1 MEQEQPE
8 QDIKHILETEVI
20 TNLLKDKK
28 YFTTVIH
35 QLEPDTFTDP
45 GCRTTFE
52 HIKEYYLEYTSVP
65 NLKELLLTFKDAT
78 KEIKQQVKPIIVQ
91 AQAGSN
97 INSDLL
103 VDLTEKFI
111 KMSKFAKAIIKGA
124 DALGSHDEEL
134 MTESYALAEEA
145 IKVSLSED
153 LGVGLDEIEKVF
165 LEFKDKPG
173 IKLDIPSFDQMIGS
187 GFTPKTL
194 HAVMA
199 ASGVGKSAAMVAFAV
214 QWLLQGRD
222 VVIASLEMSEAEMYK
237 RIYANLYDIDISS
250 LGTIDQQVIKV
261 KFEAIK
267 GKIGRLVVKEFP
279 TGGLTPL
286 GLDSFLDKLKTEKDM
301 EKPIVMVDYLGI
313 MASDRMK
320 SLDNS
325 YAYFGS
331 IAEELRAI
339 AQKRD
344 IVMFTALQ
352 LNRGAIN
359 NLEADQSAL
368 AESMKILMIL
378 DSAFII
384 AQTPQMKEEGK
395 MKINYV
401 KNRMSGK
408 TWSFDIGFS
417 YSKFRFVDTFSVNG
431 ENVTAGE
438 NDFASQLAGL
448 M

>member
-1 MEQEQPE
+1 MQEKE
-8 QDIKHILETEVI
+8 IKHILEGEVI
-20 TNLLKDKK
+20 TNLMKNRTF
-28 YFTTVIH
+28 FTSVIH
-35 QLEPDTFTDP
+35 QLDPETFTDS
-45 GCRTTFE
+45 GCRLAFANIKNHYIKYTT
-52 HIKEYYLEYTSVP
+52 IPT
-65 NLKELLLTFKDAT
+65 LKELLLSFKDNT
-78 KEIKQQVKPIIVQ
+78 KEEKIAIKPVLLEVQ
-91 AQAGSN
+91 N
-97 INSDLL
+97 TKELMNNDMLI
-103 VDLTEKFI
+103 DLTEKFI
-111 KMSKFAKAIIKGA
+111 KMSKFAKAVIKGA
-124 DALGSHDEEL
+124 DALGSNNEEL

-145 IKVSLSED
+145 IKVSLNED
-153 LGVGLDEIEKVF
+153 LGVSLDEISKVF
-165 LEFKDKPG
+165 EEFKDKPG
-173 IKLDIPSFDQMIGS
+173 IKLGIPSFDQMIGS

-214 QWLLQGRD
+214 QWLLQGHD

-237 RIYANLYDIDISS
+237 RIYANLYDIDIST
-250 LGTIDQQVIKV
+250 LGNIDEQVIKMKYEAV
-261 KFEAIK
+261 KD
-267 GKIGRLVVKEFP
+267 KIGQLVVKEFP

-286 GLDSFLDKLKTEKDM
+286 GVDAYLDKLKTEKDIL
-301 EKPIVMVDYLGI
+301 KPIVMVDYLGI

-384 AQTPQMKEEGK
+384 AQTPEMKENGK

-408 TWSFDIGFS
+408 TWSFDIGFD
-417 YSKFRFVDTFSVNG
+417 YHKFRFVDTFNVAG

-438 NDFASQLAGL
+438 NNFAQQLAGI